1 VCVRVCVCASAARAQ
16 GKGTHLY
23 QVEKVAWI
31 REVVQVVVCR
41 NGSHGG
47 ASDAHTPAFP
57 LCPVV
62 LCLQSFVSQGAWLAT
77 TTTHAALISPHTL
90 HQIGSVLSANNP
102 SSSSTQRACRLA
114 DKRLDPPAHRRVQV
128 EHLNEGWHSL
138 SGSTDLGLS
147 PDDSQEKKRNSET
160 ENGAWPQ
167 AHLCSALWV

>member
-1 VCVRVCVCASAARAQ
+1 VCVCVCVCASAARAQ

-62 LCLQSFVSQGAWLAT
+62 SCVFSRLCHKGRGWQP
-77 TTTHAALISPHTL
+77 TTHAALISPHTL
-90 HQIGSVLSANNP
+90 DQIGSVLSSINP
-102 SSSSTQRACRLA
+102 SSSSTQRACRFA
-114 DKRLDPPAHRRVQV
+114 DKCLDPPAHRRVRV
-128 EHLNEGWHSL
+128 
-138 SGSTDLGLS
+138 T
-147 PDDSQEKKRNSET
+147 
-160 ENGAWPQ
+160 
-167 AHLCSALWV
+167 